1 MQKRIFALWGLA
13 GTGKTTTLKLIAAEI
28 NRHFRNAVINIQL
41 DPMPIGDIDKI
52 IIIIGNIKIGITTK
66 GDPNSELDVR
76 IEVLRREGCTII
88 FVATRTSGT
97 TVEIVEAFEKAHDYM
112 ATWVTNYQSGYQDEQ
127 EFLNQTAARD
137 LVGLMRAMCE
147 I

>member
-1 MQKRIFALWGLA
+1 
-13 GTGKTTTLKLIAAEI
+13 
-28 NRHFRNAVINIQL
+28 
-41 DPMPIGDIDKI
+41 MPIGDIDKI

-76 IEVLRREGCTII
+76 ISTEAGGLHHY

-112 ATWVTNYQSGYQDEQ
+112 ATGDELS
-127 EFLNQTAARD
+127 EWLPRRRVSNQWAARD
-137 LVGLMRAMCE
+137 LVWLMRGDVRD
-147 I
+147 IITSILL